1 MNNDPQQ
8 EYTTPAQ
15 QAPKTVAGIIA
26 LVFGI
31 LGCTLSFIPIV
42 NNLAAIFGL
51 VGAVFG
57 LVAIVATLRGTRRGK
72 VMAIVAT
79 VLSVLSIVVTLAMQ
93 SAASDAFDEA
103 MGVDTSQT
111 SSDSSKKSETKTASK
126 GEQDMEGDLKGMHVK
141 IVSAVRSGNDYDGNA
156 TVLVTYEWTNNTDKN
171 NSFASL
177 ADPKVF
183 QNGSALDDAIYMDS
197 PEGYDANSYLNE
209 VQPGATATATIGYVL
224 KDDSAV
230 SVDVSALFDMSSDAK
245 VTHVFNL

>member
-1 MNNDPQQ
+1 M
-8 EYTTPAQ
+8 
-15 QAPKTVAGIIA
+15 
-26 LVFGI
+26 
-31 LGCTLSFIPIV
+31 SFIPII

-51 VGAVFG
+51 VGAIFG
-57 LVAIVATLRGTRRGK
+57 LVAIVATFRGTRHGK

-79 VLSVLSIVVTLAMQ
+79 VLSVLSIVITLAMQ
-93 SAASDAFDEA
+93 ASVSNAFDEA

-111 SSDSSKKSETKTASK
+111 PSDSSSKKSETKTASK
-126 GEQDMEGDLKGMHVK
+126 GKQDTEGDLKGMHVK
-141 IVSAVRSGNDYDGNA
+141 IVSAVRSDNDYDGNS

-183 QNGSALDDAIYMDS
+183 QNGSALDVAIYMDS

-209 VQPGATATATIGYVL
+209 AQPGATVTVTIGYVL

-230 SVDVSALFDMSSDAK
+230 TVDVSPYS
-245 VTHVFNL
+245 T

>member
-1 MNNDPQQ
+1 MNNEPQQ
-8 EYTTPAQ
+8 EYTTLVQ

-31 LGCTLSFIPIV
+31 LGCTLSFIPII

-51 VGAVFG
+51 VGAIFG
-57 LVAIVATLRGTRRGK
+57 LVAIVATFRGTRHGK

-79 VLSVLSIVVTLAMQ
+79 VLSVVSIVVTLAMQ
-93 SAASDAFDEA
+93 SAVSDAFDEA
-103 MGVDTSQT
+103 MGVDSSQT
-111 SSDSSKKSETKTASK
+111 AGK

-141 IVSAVRSGNDYDGNA
+141 IVSAVRSVNDYDGNS

-197 PEGYDANSYLNE
+197 PEGYDADSYLNE
-209 VQPGATATATIGYVL
+209 VQPGATATVTLGYVL

-230 SVDVSALFDMSSDAK
+230 TVDVSALFDMNSDAK
-245 VTHVFNL
+245 VTHVFDL